1 MTERTASTAGHLDRV
16 ARGGALGLSGAVV
29 SAIGGFGLAVV
40 VTRGFDPDVAGV
52 FFASVSVFAV
62 LVAACSLGIETG
74 LARFLLRLE
83 AQDRVAD
90 SRRVLRVAA
99 VPTLV
104 TACLV
109 AAFVAADA
117 DALGR
122 SLHLGPDAA
131 LLLRLL
137 MLALPFA
144 VAADLC
150 LSATRAFGRMRTTV
164 VVDRLLRS
172 GLQPLAALLVV
183 AGGGGLLVLAASWAM
198 AYVVSAVVAG
208 IALSRFLR
216 DRWAGAP
223 SVVSAPGG
231 RVGRDFWAFT
241 WPRGVARLAQVGI
254 QKADIVI
261 VAVMLS
267 PGHAALYTAATRFVA
282 VGQLVTQSLQQVLQP
297 RFTAI
302 LVHDDARTL
311 REVYGVATSWAM
323 LLAWPLYL
331 AVGSSPAAYLS
342 IFGEHYGPGASGV
355 GVVVVVMA
363 GAMLL
368 AVASGPVDTLLLM
381 AGRSGLSMLNAV
393 TALVVDVVLCLLL
406 IPVMGISGAAVAWAV
421 AVTTRC
427 GLAFVQVHHQLHISP
442 VGRDQAVAALLPV
455 ACVGIPVGVFS
466 AWTGAGLLG
475 WLAVGLVSAAAYAR
489 SLWVFR
495 ERLHLDLLAASLV
508 PRRPRRVNAPK
519 ESDTAWT
526 SDDELVP

>member
-1 MTERTASTAGHLDRV
+1 MTERTASTTGHLGRV

-29 SAIGGFGLAVV
+29 SAVGGFGLAVV

-83 AQDRVAD
+83 AQDRLAD

-104 TACLV
+104 AACLV
-109 AAFVAADA
+109 AAFVAAEA
-117 DALGR
+117 DDLGR

-131 LLLRLL
+131 TLLRLL
-137 MLALPFA
+137 MIALPFA

-172 GLQPLAALLVV
+172 GLQPVGALLVV
-183 AGGGGLLVLAASWAM
+183 ASGGGLLVLAASWAM
-198 AYVVSAVVAG
+198 AYVVSAVLAG

-216 DRWAGAP
+216 DRWADAP
-223 SVVSAPGG
+223 STGPEPGS

-282 VGQLVTQSLQQVLQP
+282 LGQLVTQSIQQVLQP

-342 IFGEHYGPGASGV
+342 IFGDEYGPGASGS

-381 AGRSGLSMLNAV
+381 AGRSGLSMLNAI
-393 TALVVDVVLCLLL
+393 TALVVDIGLCLLL

-427 GLAFVQVHHQLHISP
+427 GLAFVQVHHQLHVSP
-442 VGRDQAVAALLPV
+442 VGRDQAVAALLPI
-455 ACVGIPVGVFS
+455 ACVALPVALFS
-466 AWTGAGLLG
+466 ASTGAGLLG
-475 WLAVGLVSAAAYAR
+475 WSAVALVSAAAYAR
-489 SLWVFR
+489 ALWVFR
-495 ERLHLDLLAASLV
+495 RRLHLDLLAAALD
-508 PRRPRRVNAPK
+508 PRRSRRVNAWK